1 MALKSWIESA
11 NDPRGDFPLEN
22 LPLGV
27 FRSGRRR
34 RIGVAIGDRILD
46 LAGLLDESLVTE
58 DCCSRP
64 TLNDLMAK
72 GPSASRAL
80 RERLTE
86 LLVDGAPDR
95 HRVTKHLLPRRG
107 AEMCLPCAIGDYTD
121 FYASIHHATN
131 VGSMFRPDN
140 PLLPNYKWL
149 PVGYHGRASSI
160 VVSGTPVCRPR
171 GQMIG
176 EGPPPSFAPSRRLD
190 YEVEI
195 GAFVGAANN
204 LGQSIPIAD
213 ARSHIFGYCIVNDWS
228 ARDVQ
233 TWEYQPLG
241 PFLAKS
247 FATSISPWVVTAEAL
262 EPFRVA
268 PPPRPDGDP
277 RPLEHLDEQG
287 AGALD
292 VVVDVLLSS
301 AQMRERDIDP
311 VRLSRGNLRDMYWTF
326 GQMIAH
332 HTSNGC
338 NLCPGDLIASG
349 TISGEA
355 KSSRGSLLE
364 LTWRG
369 TERATL
375 PTGEERTFLE
385 DGDEVIMRA
394 YCARQR
400 LRIGFGECRGIVVGA
415 HSVRPQ

>member
-1 MALKSWIESA
+1 MKSWIESA
-11 NDPRGDFPLEN
+11 NDVRGDFPLEN

-27 FRSGRRR
+27 FRSGRRA
-34 RIGVAIGDRILD
+34 RIGTAIGDRVLD
-46 LAGLLDESLVTE
+46 LAALHEEGLIAE
-58 DCCSRP
+58 DAVLQP
-64 TLNDLMAK
+64 ALNALMAK
-72 GPSASRAL
+72 GPSAARAL

-86 LLVDGAPDR
+86 LLRDGAPDR
-95 HRVTKHLLPRRG
+95 YRVTKHLLPRRDT
-107 AEMCLPCAIGDYTD
+107 EMLLPCAIGDYTD

-140 PLLPNYKWL
+140 PLLPNYKWI

-160 VVSGTPVCRPR
+160 VVSGTPVRRPR
-171 GQMIG
+171 GQVVG

-190 YEVEI
+190 YEMEI
-195 GAFVGAANN
+195 GAFIGPGND
-204 LGQSIPIAD
+204 LGVSIPIAD
-213 ARSHIFGYCIVNDWS
+213 ARAHIFGYCIVNDWS
-228 ARDVQ
+228 ARDIQ

-268 PPPRPDGDP
+268 PPPRGDGDP
-277 RPLEHLDEQG
+277 PPLEHLDEPG

-292 VVVDVLLSS
+292 VTVDVLLSS
-301 AQMRERDIDP
+301 AKMREQRIDP
-311 VRLSRGNLRDMYWTF
+311 VRLSRGNLRNMYWTF
-326 GQMIAH
+326 GQMVAH

-338 NLCPGDLIASG
+338 NLRPGDLLASG
-349 TISGEA
+349 TISGES

-394 YCARQR
+394 YCVREE
-400 LRIGFGECRGIVVGA
+400 LRIGFGECRGIVSAPLDVA
-415 HSVRPQ
+415 Q

>member
-1 MALKSWIESA
+1 MAAMKSWIESA

-22 LPLGV
+22 LPFGV
-27 FRSGRRR
+27 FRSGRRH

-46 LAGLLDESLVTE
+46 LAALLDEGLINEET
-58 DCCSRP
+58 CARP

-72 GPSASRAL
+72 GPSAARAL

-95 HRVTKHLLPRRG
+95 YRVTPHLLPRKS
-107 AEMCLPCAIGDYTD
+107 AEMLLPCAVGDYTD
-121 FYASIHHATN
+121 FYASIRHATN

-171 GQMIG
+171 GQVVG

-190 YEVEI
+190 YEIEI
-195 GAFVGAANN
+195 GALVGAANN
-204 LGQSIPIAD
+204 LGESIPIAE

-228 ARDVQ
+228 ARDIQ

-277 RPLEHLDEQG
+277 SPLAHLDEQG
-287 AGALD
+287 AGAID
-292 VVVDVLLSS
+292 VVVEVLLAS
-301 AQMRERDIDP
+301 AQMRERGVDP

-338 NLCPGDLIASG
+338 KLCPGDLIASG

-394 YCARQR
+394 YCAREG
-400 LRIGFGECRGIVVGA
+400 LRIGFGECRGIVEPA
-415 HSVRPQ
+415 R

>member
-22 LPLGV
+22 LPFGV

-46 LAGLLDESLVTE
+46 LGGLLDEGLITE
-58 DCCSRP
+58 ETCARP

-95 HRVTKHLLPRRG
+95 HRVTKHLLPRKG
-107 AEMCLPCAIGDYTD
+107 AEMLLPCSIGDYTD

-140 PLLPNYKWL
+140 PLLPNYKWI

-171 GQMIG
+171 GQVVA

-190 YEVEI
+190 YEIEI
-195 GAFVGAANN
+195 GAFVGAGNE
-204 LGQSIPIAD
+204 LGQPIPIAE

-228 ARDVQ
+228 ARDIQ

-247 FATSISPWVVTAEAL
+247 FATSISPWIVTAEAL

-268 PPPRPDGDP
+268 PPPRADGDP
-277 RPLEHLDEQG
+277 SPLEHLDEQG
-287 AGALD
+287 AGAID
-292 VVVDVLLSS
+292 VVVEVRLSS

-326 GQMIAH
+326 GQMVAH

-338 NLCPGDLIASG
+338 CLCPGDLIACG

-394 YCARQR
+394 YCARPG
-400 LRIGFGECRGIVVGA
+400 LRIGFGECRGIVQPA
-415 HSVRPQ
+415 AP

>member
-1 MALKSWIESA
+1 MTLKSWIESA

-22 LPLGV
+22 LPFGV

-46 LAGLLDESLVTE
+46 LGALLDDGLITE
-58 DCCSRP
+58 ETVARP
-64 TLNDLMAK
+64 VLNDLMAK
-72 GPSASRAL
+72 GPAAARAL

-86 LLVDGAPDR
+86 LLADGAPDR
-95 HRVTKHLLPRRG
+95 YRVTKHLLPRKG
-107 AEMCLPCAIGDYTD
+107 AEMLVPCAINDYTD

-171 GQMIG
+171 GQVVG

-190 YEVEI
+190 YEIEI
-195 GAFVGAANN
+195 GAFVGAGNN
-204 LGQSIPIAD
+204 LGEPIPIAD

-228 ARDVQ
+228 ARDIQ

-247 FATSISPWVVTAEAL
+247 FATSISPWVVTSEAL
-262 EPFRVA
+262 EYFRVP

-277 RPLEHLDEQG
+277 APLEHLDEQG

-292 VVVDVLLSS
+292 VVVEVLLCS
-301 AQMRERDIDP
+301 AQMRESGIDP

-394 YCARQR
+394 YCAREG
-400 LRIGFGECRGIVVGA
+400 LRIGFGECRGIVQPA
-415 HSVRPQ
+415 AP

>member
-11 NDPRGDFPLEN
+11 NDMRGDFPLEN

-27 FRSGRRR
+27 FRSGRRH

-46 LAGLLDESLVTE
+46 LAALHEEGLIAEE
-58 DCCSRP
+58 ACMKQ
-64 TLNDLMAK
+64 TLNALMAK
-72 GPSASRAL
+72 GPEASRAL

-86 LLVDGAPDR
+86 LLLDGAPDR
-95 HRVTKHLLPRRG
+95 YRVTKHLLPRRDT
-107 AEMCLPCAIGDYTD
+107 EMLLPCAIGDYTD

-140 PLLPNYKWL
+140 PLLPNYRWL
-149 PVGYHGRASSI
+149 PVGYHGRASSV
-160 VVSGTPVCRPR
+160 VVSGTAVRRPR
-171 GQMIG
+171 GQVVG
-176 EGPPPSFAPSRRLD
+176 DGPPPSFAPSRRLY
-190 YEVEI
+190 YEMEI
-195 GAFVGAANN
+195 GALIGRGNA
-204 LGQSIPIAD
+204 LGEPIPIAG
-213 ARSHIFGYCIVNDWS
+213 ARAHIFGYCIVNDWS
-228 ARDVQ
+228 ARDIQ

-268 PPPRPDGDP
+268 PPPRGDDDP
-277 RPLEHLDEQG
+277 RPLEHLEEPG
-287 AGALD
+287 EGALN
-292 VVVDVLLSS
+292 VVVDVLLAS
-301 AQMRERDIDP
+301 AQMRERDMDP

-326 GQMIAH
+326 GQMVAH

-338 NLCPGDLIASG
+338 NLRPGDLLGSG

-394 YCARQR
+394 YCAREG
-400 LRIGFGECRGIVVGA
+400 LRIGFGECRGIVLP
-415 HSVRPQ
+415 SLETSQ